1 MNLRQTLSVLRKE
14 WWHIVRDRR
23 TALLVTLSPVLFLVV
38 LAYSFSIEIKQVSL
52 AVMDQDQTPLSRQYL
67 AKLTASEDLVICCA
81 ARNYDEIERWLTN
94 GHIKAAVVI
103 PPDFMNRAAA
113 GQTASVQVIVDG
125 TDPNT
130 ANHAIT
136 HIVSR
141 TEHFSGNLLLA
152 SLEQRGTPIPD
163 AMSPADLRLRTWY
176 NPSLKFII
184 GIVPALIGVVLGMP
198 AISASLAITRE
209 KEWGTLEGLIAT
221 PIGRLELLVG
231 KLIPYIISGMI
242 SVVLCAAVAVFW
254 FGVPFRGSFLT
265 YLVLSADFLLATLS
279 IGLLISILVDS
290 QQAAMI
296 AALLAFLFPGF
307 FLSGILIPLSAMGI
321 MKMEA
326 YMVPTTHYVLI
337 NRGIFV
343 KGVGLDALWP
353 WAVALLIIGVVMLI
367 LSMLLFKK
375 QLTS

>member
-1 MNLRQTLSVLRKE
+1 MNVQRTLSVLRKE

-38 LAYSFSIEIKQVSL
+38 LAYSFSVEIKQVAL
-52 AVMDQDQTPLSRQYL
+52 AVMDQDMSPLSRQYL
-67 AKLTASEDLVICCA
+67 ATLTDSGDLVTCCA
-81 ARNYDEIERWLTN
+81 ASSYDEIERWLVD
-94 GHIKAAVVI
+94 GRVKAAVVI
-103 PPDFMNRAAA
+103 PPAFMARIEA
-113 GQTASVQVIVDG
+113 GQPAAVQVIVDG

-136 HIVSR
+136 HIVGR
-141 TEHFSGNLLLA
+141 TESFSGNLVLA
-152 SLEQRGTPIPD
+152 SLERRGYPAGGEIAPI
-163 AMSPADLRLRTWY
+163 DLRLRTWY
-176 NPSLKFII
+176 NPSLKFLI

-198 AISASLAITRE
+198 AVSASLAIARE

-231 KLIPYIISGMI
+231 KLIPYIFSGMI
-242 SVVLCAAVAVFW
+242 SVVLCAAVAVLW

-279 IGLLISILVDS
+279 IGLLVSILVNS

-296 AALLAFLFPGF
+296 ASLLVFLFPGF
-307 FLSGILIPLSAMGI
+307 FLSGIFIPLSAMGI

-326 YMVPTTHYVLI
+326 YMVPTTHYVFI
-337 NRGIFV
+337 NRGIFL
-343 KGVGLDALWP
+343 KGVGVDVLWP
-353 WAVALLIIGVVMLI
+353 WAVALLGIGVVVLG

-375 QLTS
+375 QLE

>member
-1 MNLRQTLSVLRKE
+1 MNWRKTLSVLRKE

-23 TALLVTLSPVLFLVV
+23 TALLVTLSPVVFLIV

-52 AVMDQDQTPLSRQYL
+52 AVMDQDKTPLSRQYL
-67 AKLTASEDLVICCA
+67 ARLTDSGDLVTCCA
-81 ARNYDEIERWLTN
+81 ASNYAEIERWLVD
-94 GHIKAAVVI
+94 GRVKGAVII
-103 PPDFMNRAAA
+103 PPNFMNQVEA
-113 GQTASVQVIVDG
+113 GQSASAQVIVDG

-130 ANHAIT
+130 AGHAIT

-141 TEHFSGNLLLA
+141 TENFSADVLRT
-152 SLEQRGTPIPD
+152 SLERRGYPVLSQMMPI
-163 AMSPADLRLRTWY
+163 DLRLRTWY
-176 NPSLKFII
+176 NPSLKYII
-184 GIVPALIGVVLGMP
+184 GMVPALIGVVLGMP

-254 FGVPFRGSFLT
+254 FSVPFRGSFLT

-279 IGLLISILVDS
+279 IGLLISILVNS

-296 AALLAFLFPGF
+296 VALLAFLFPGF
-307 FLSGILIPLSAMGI
+307 FLSGILIPLSAMGV
-321 MKMEA
+321 MQMEA

-337 NRGIFV
+337 NRGIFL

-353 WAVALLIIGVVMLI
+353 WAVALLGIGVVMLI
-367 LSMLLFKK
+367 LSVLLFKK
-375 QLTS
+375 RLD

>member
-23 TALLVTLSPVLFLVV
+23 TALLITLSPILFLVV

-52 AVMDQDQTPLSRQYL
+52 AVMDQDRTPLSRQYV
-67 AKLTASEDLVICCA
+67 AKLMSSGDLASCCTASS
-81 ARNYDEIERWLTN
+81 YDEIERWLTE
-94 GHIKAAVVI
+94 GRVKAAVVI
-103 PPDFMNRAAA
+103 PPEFMDQVEA
-113 GQTASVQVIVDG
+113 GRSVGVQVIVDG

-141 TEHFSGNLLLA
+141 TENFSGNVVLA
-152 SLEQRGTPIPD
+152 ALNRRGYP
-163 AMSPADLRLRTWY
+163 ASNKMSPVDLRLRTWY
-176 NPSLKFII
+176 NPSLKYII
-184 GIVPALIGVVLGMP
+184 GMVPALIGVVLGLP
-198 AISASLAITRE
+198 AISASLAIARE

-221 PIGRLELLVG
+221 PIGRLELLIG
-231 KLIPYIISGMI
+231 KLVPYIISGI
-242 SVVLCAAVAVFW
+242 VSVVLCATVAVFW
-254 FGVPFRGSFLT
+254 FGVPFRGSFPL
-265 YLVLSADFLLATLS
+265 YLLLSVDFLLATLS
-279 IGLLISILVDS
+279 IGLLISILVKS

-326 YMVPTTHYVLI
+326 YVVPTTHYVLI

-343 KGVGLDALWP
+343 KGVGLDVLWP
-353 WAVALLIIGVVMLI
+353 WAAALLVIGVVMLMI
-367 LSMLLFKK
+367 SMLLFKK
-375 QLTS
+375 QLT

>member
-23 TALLVTLSPVLFLVV
+23 TALLVTLSPVLFLFV

-52 AVMDQDQTPLSRQYL
+52 AVMDQDKTPLSREYL
-67 AKLTASEDLVICCA
+67 AGLTASQDLVTCCS
-81 ARNYDEIERWLTN
+81 ARDYDEIERWLIDGT
-94 GHIKAAVVI
+94 IKAAVVI
-103 PPDFMNRAAA
+103 PPDFMNRAAG
-113 GQTASVQVIVDG
+113 GQTANVQVIVDG

-130 ANHAIT
+130 ANHAIS

-141 TEHFSGNLLLA
+141 TEHFSGNLMVA
-152 SLEQRGTPIPD
+152 SLKQGGVPIP
-163 AMSPADLRLRTWY
+163 SQIGPIDLRLRTWY

-198 AISASLAITRE
+198 AISASLAIARE

-254 FGVPFRGSFLT
+254 FGVPFRGSFPL

-279 IGLLISILVDS
+279 IGLFMSILVKS

-296 AALLAFLFPGF
+296 LALLVFLFPGF
-307 FLSGILIPLSAMGI
+307 FLSGIFIPLSAMGA
-321 MKMEA
+321 MKLEA
-326 YMVPTTHYVLI
+326 YMIPTTHYVFI

-343 KGVGLDALWP
+343 KGVGLSVLWP
-353 WAVALLIIGVVMLI
+353 WAAGLFGIGVVML
-367 LSMLLFKK
+367 LVSMLLFRKR
-375 QLTS
+375 LD